1 MNPKES
7 ITPLDIG
14 LYKIPW
20 DNPNFDKNHHTFGI
34 GVCSPIKYDD
44 PIWEQIKIKQPKGS
58 PFEAE
63 EKAMRESVGEDKCYI
78 GFDTEYTNLIEVVNQ
93 TAEDSKKNLYLSY
106 QFSAQWKGCRWEGVG
121 FPKDGHRISMDEFI
135 CWVMSEC
142 PLLKEDKDILL
153 PQSIFLICHFS
164 RADLPSF
171 RGFFEK
177 HNRINL
183 QNLRRTL
190 VTQKNGTPIKI
201 PVEYRGKRVMLK
213 LAIRDTYLLAPST
226 AKSLDSI
233 GGLIGREKKKL
244 SQEQIENMDVVR
256 REDLDLFI
264 EYAQTDATI
273 ALEFSENISNF
284 STDLGGI
291 PFVPLTLTSL
301 GIRFLQ
307 QIWKDRGFISND
319 ILGKE
324 YQYYIVR
331 DKKTGNPHRKRRLA
345 PNKYR
350 HINANLA
357 TECYHGGRNEQYFF
371 GVGDKGRWY
380 DYDLSSAYPTGM
392 SQLGTP
398 VWEKTKHSYS
408 VDELIKYRL
417 SFALVRFKHPEGTRF
432 PVLPVRGNDSVLFP
446 MEGESFCCGPE
457 MRVARSLGV
466 EMTVIDGFYIPEMN
480 DQPFGEY
487 LQFCIKKRNEAKK
500 EKNEVLNQLWK
511 ELANSMYG
519 KLAQGLRKRNV
530 FNVSKLE
537 SEELPE
543 CPITTPFYAA
553 YTTSFCRAVLGEIL
567 NSLPKSVS
575 VCSCTTDGF
584 LCTADETQIRKAT
597 AGPLAQE
604 FLKARFYFNPDE
616 KSILEVKSE
625 IDQPLG
631 WRTRGQATLLPK
643 KLKDSDKFVLAK
655 AGLKP
660 KAVDKAEQNNWI
672 IESFEKRF
680 FGQKYPIR
688 FFVSVRDM
696 FEDESDLYNINSD
709 KAISMDFDWK
719 RRPMMDSLEM
729 RKVRKADHVF
739 FETLPWKTAQES
751 EDCKKDWK
759 NFAELNQRCLK
770 TEEDVRE
777 FIEFY
782 THRAVLSKVEG
793 RNNPRKGNI
802 PFLKFRI
809 WFARAYA
816 NGAYGLPPKTDGKRP
831 SYKKLDVFFS
841 QRGLKGM
848 RGALSNYRTDDVDP
862 PNQTPRSAEMEKIV
876 TDLLELFPNF
886 EVEAVFA
893 KYSS

>member
-7 ITPLDIG
+7 IKPLDIG
-14 LYKIPW
+14 LYKVPL
-20 DNPNFDKNHHTFGI
+20 DNPNFNKNHHTFGI
-34 GVCSPIKYDD
+34 GVCNPIKYDD
-44 PIWEQIKIKQPKGS
+44 PIWEQIKSKSKG
-58 PFEAE
+58 PIEEAE
-63 EKAMRESVGEDKCYI
+63 EKAMKESIGTDKCYI
-78 GFDTEYTNLIEVVNQ
+78 GFDTEYTNLKDVLNQ

-153 PQSIFLICHFS
+153 PHSVFLICHYS

-171 RGFFEK
+171 RGFFDK
-177 HNRINL
+177 NNRINL
-183 QNLRRTL
+183 MNLRRTL
-190 VTQKNGTPIKI
+190 VTMRNGAPIKI
-201 PVEYRGKRVMLK
+201 PVNYRGKKTVMSLG
-213 LAIRDTYLLAPST
+213 IRDTFLLAPST

-233 GGLIGREKKKL
+233 GSLIGIEKKTPKEYL
-244 SQEQIENMDVVR
+244 SRMDELR
-256 REDLDLFI
+256 KDDLQRFI
-264 EYAQTDATI
+264 DYAQTDATI
-273 ALEFSENISNF
+273 ALKFSENISELS
-284 STDLGGI
+284 STLGGDA
-291 PFVPLTLTSL
+291 FVPLTLTSL
-301 GIRFLQ
+301 GISFLQ
-307 QIWKDRGFISND
+307 QLWKDNGFNTNE
-319 ILGKE
+319 ILGKIKE
-324 YQYYIVR
+324 TFVVR
-331 DKKTGNPHRKRRLA
+331 NKKTGNPNRKSKLS
-345 PNKYR
+345 PNTFR
-350 HINANLA
+350 HLYANLA

-371 GVGDKGRWY
+371 GVGDEGDWY

-398 VWEKTKHSYS
+398 LWEQSRPSTDI
-408 VDELIKYRL
+408 DELIKHRL
-417 SFALVRFKHPEGTRF
+417 SFALVEFKHPEGTRF
-432 PVLPVRGNDSVLFP
+432 PVLPVRGADSVLFP
-446 MEGESFCCGPE
+446 LEGQSHCCGPE
-457 MRVARSLGV
+457 LRVAKSLGV
-466 EMTVIDGFYIPEMN
+466 EMNVLFGVYIPEKK

-487 LQFCIKKRNEAKK
+487 LQYCIKRRKEAK
-500 EKNEVLNQLWK
+500 EEGNQVLQQLWK

-543 CPITTPFYAA
+543 CKITTPFYAA

-567 NSLPKSVS
+567 NKLPKSVA

-584 LCTADETQIRKAT
+584 LCTADADQIKKAT
-597 AGPLAQE
+597 SGPLSKE
-604 FLKARFYFNPDE
+604 FLKARQYFNPNE
-616 KSILEVKSE
+616 KSILEVKSV
-625 IDQPLG
+625 IRKPLG

-643 KLKDSDKFVLAK
+643 NLKESDTFVLAK

-660 KAVDKAEQNNWI
+660 EAYDKLEQNKWI
-672 IESFEKRF
+672 IETFEKRF
-680 FGQKYPIR
+680 FGQKYAVR
-688 FFVSVRDM
+688 SFVSVRDM
-696 FEDESDLYNINSD
+696 FEDESDLYSINSD

-719 RRPMMDSLEM
+719 RRPVMDLLEM
-729 RKVRKADHVF
+729 RKVRTSHHVF
-739 FETLPWKTAQES
+739 FDTTPWKTAKES
-751 EDCKKDWK
+751 EVCKDDWK
-759 NFAELNQRCLK
+759 KFAELHQRCLK

-782 THRAVLSKVEG
+782 THRASLPKVEG

-802 PFLKFRI
+802 PFRKFKI

-831 SYKKLDVFFS
+831 SYEKLDVFFS

-862 PNQTPRSAEMEKIV
+862 PNQTPRSVEMEKIV

-886 EVEAVFA
+886 EVDSIFITV
-893 KYSS
+893 S